1 MSRTGQRIAD
11 FHCDALS
18 KLLMKPELSFDKA
31 SELDVNLER
40 MQEGGV
46 HLQAFAIYL
55 PEVLGRG
62 KFEHVMGQL
71 ELYRKKVEHSAQ
83 RSGGVKTLL
92 WREQVANLQTEVETA
107 PWGLITL
114 EGVDGLEGNLFY
126 LELCFQMGVRIVG
139 LTWNHANWAADGIME
154 KRGAGLTEKGKEL
167 VRLCNQMGMLL
178 DVSHLSEKGFWE
190 LADLSERP
198 FIASHSN
205 SYSVCPH
212 IRNLKDDQIQAIV
225 ARDGRIGLTF
235 VPWFVKEAN
244 EIRIENLLPH
254 IEQICSLGGAHHLM
268 MGSDFDG
275 ISTKVQGLE
284 HAGCYPKLTEI
295 LLKHYDEALVHGWLW
310 GNAMRYL
317 GEHLPEGE
325 LVHASK
331 RKRM

>member
-1 MSRTGQRIAD
+1 MLIRDWSVAD

-18 KLLMKPELSFDKA
+18 KLLMKPELSFEDA
-31 SELDVNLER
+31 LELDVNLRR
-40 MQEGGV
+40 MHEGGIA
-46 HLQAFAIYL
+46 LQAFAVYL

-71 ELYRKKVEHSAQ
+71 ELYRKKVEHSAE
-83 RSGGVKTLL
+83 RSSGVKTLL
-92 WREQVANLQTEVETA
+92 WREQAVQLQKKTQTS

-114 EGVDGLEGNLFY
+114 EGVDGLEANLFY
-126 LELCFQMGVRIVG
+126 LELCFQMGVRVIG

-167 VRLCNQMGMLL
+167 VSLCNQIGMLL

-190 LADLSERP
+190 LADRSERP

-205 SYSVCPH
+205 SYSICPH
-212 IRNLKDDQIQAIV
+212 VRNLRDDQIQAIV

-235 VPWFVKEAN
+235 VPWFVKE
-244 EIRIENLLPH
+244 EDEVQMEDLLPH

-275 ISTKVQGLE
+275 IATKVQGLE

-295 LLKHYDEALVHGWLW
+295 LLKHYDEVLVRGWLW
-310 GNAMRYL
+310 GNVIRYL
-317 GEHLPEGE
+317 GEHLPEGK
-325 LVHASK
+325 LGVASK
-331 RKRM
+331 FNS

>member
-1 MSRTGQRIAD
+1 MSRTNWRIAD

-18 KLLMKPELSFDKA
+18 KLLMKPELSFETA
-31 SELDVNLER
+31 SELDVNLQR

-46 HLQAFAIYL
+46 NLQAFAIYL

-71 ELYRKKVEHSAQ
+71 DLYRKKVDYSAE
-83 RSGGVKTLL
+83 RSSGVQTLL
-92 WREQVANLQTEVETA
+92 WREQAVQIQRGSESK

-154 KRGAGLTEKGKEL
+154 KRGAGLTAKGREL
-167 VRLCNQMGMLL
+167 VHLCNRTGMLL

-205 SYSVCPH
+205 SYSVCSH
-212 IRNLKDDQIQAIV
+212 VRNLKDDQIQAII
-225 ARDGRIGLTF
+225 AREGRIGLTF
-235 VPWFVKEAN
+235 VPWFVRE
-244 EIRIENLLPH
+244 EEEVRIEDLLPH
-254 IEQICSLGGAHHLM
+254 IEHICSLGGAHHLM

-275 ISTKVQGLE
+275 ISVKIQGLE
-284 HAGCYPKLTEI
+284 NAGCYPKLIEA

-317 GEHLPEGE
+317 GEHLPE
-325 LVHASK
+325 
-331 RKRM
+331 RRP

>member
-1 MSRTGQRIAD
+1 MSRTEWPIAD

-18 KLLMKPELSFDKA
+18 KMLMKPELLFEEA
-31 SELDVNLER
+31 SELDVNLRR
-40 MQEGGV
+40 MREGGV
-46 HLQAFAIYL
+46 DLQAFAIYL

-71 ELYRKKVEHSAQ
+71 ELYRKNVECSSE
-83 RSGGVKTLL
+83 RPNGVKTLL
-92 WREQVANLQTEVETA
+92 WREQAVQMQTGPKSS

-167 VRLCNQMGMLL
+167 VHLCNRIGMLL

-212 IRNLKDDQIQAIV
+212 VRNLKDDQIQAIV
-225 ARDGRIGLTF
+225 AREGRIGLTF
-235 VPWFVKEAN
+235 VPWFVKGEG
-244 EIRIENLLPH
+244 EVQIEDLLPH

-275 ISTKVQGLE
+275 ISTKIKGLE
-284 HAGCYPKLTEI
+284 HTGCYPKLTEI
-295 LLKHYDEALVHGWLW
+295 LLKYYDESLVYGWLW

-317 GEHLPEGE
+317 GEHLPEGKQ
-325 LVHASK
+325 VII
-331 RKRM
+331 

>member
-1 MSRTGQRIAD
+1 MSRTDWVIAD

-18 KLLMKPELSFDKA
+18 KLLLRPELSFEDA
-31 SELDVNLER
+31 PELDVNLQR
-40 MQEGGV
+40 VQEGGV
-46 HLQAFAIYL
+46 GLQAFAIYL

-62 KFEHVMGQL
+62 KFEHVVGQL
-71 ELYRKKVEHSAQ
+71 ELYRNKAAHSAQ
-83 RSGGVKTLL
+83 RSSGVKTLL
-92 WREQVANLQTEVETA
+92 WREQALKMQTEPKGS
-107 PWGLITL
+107 PWGLLTL
-114 EGVDGLEGNLFY
+114 EGVDGLEGSLFY

-154 KRGAGLTEKGKEL
+154 KRGAGLTEKGREL
-167 VRLCNQMGMLL
+167 VSLCNRIGMLL

-212 IRNLKDDQIQAIV
+212 VRNLKDDQIQAII

-235 VPWFVKEAN
+235 VPWFVKEEN
-244 EIRIENLLPH
+244 MVRITDLLPH

-275 ISTKVQGLE
+275 ISTKIQGLE

-295 LLKHYDEALVHGWLW
+295 LLKHYDETLVRGWLW

-317 GEHLPEGE
+317 GEHLPEGTRVDTNE
-325 LVHASK
+325 FEI
-331 RKRM
+331 